1 MSFGLIRGGHLDM
14 TVLGGLEVDE
24 RGYLANWMAPGKMV
38 PGMGGAMDLV
48 SGARK
53 VVVAMV
59 HTAKGGHKI
68 VPRCTLPLTATRR
81 VSLIV
86 TEMAVIEPTEA
97 GLVLRERG
105 PGVTM
110 RDDRGSHRR
119 DAHRRGRTAGDGAE
133 LTAPPAATGRKPSKN
148 SGKRSKGNRK
158 RGKGFRKGI
167 KGKPFRELGL
177 FNGLRR
183 SGAKTRFSRSGAA
196 ARGGLF
202 GDRTTLSMVSD
213 NRKKKSRS
221 YGVICWST
229 GLLFVRR
236 TLAVMA
242 GLVPA
247 IHAGP
252 PQERVP
258 PRRDRQEGGRSQG
271 FSRLPASM
279 RWAFVD
285 GRDKPGH
292 DALMAPSATSAML
305 PIPSPQQ
312 PTR

>member
-1 MSFGLIRGGHLDM
+1 
-14 TVLGGLEVDE
+14 
-24 RGYLANWMAPGKMV
+24 MAPVRPK
-38 PGMGGAMDLV
+38 PG
-48 SGARK
+48 
-53 VVVAMV
+53 
-59 HTAKGGHKI
+59 
-68 VPRCTLPLTATRR
+68 
-81 VSLIV
+81 
-86 TEMAVIEPTEA
+86 
-97 GLVLRERG
+97 
-105 PGVTM
+105 
-110 RDDRGSHRR
+110 GS
-119 DAHRRGRTAGDGAE
+119 
-133 LTAPPAATGRKPSKN
+133 PAKN
-148 SGKRSKGNRK
+148 SGKPSKGNRK
-158 RGKGFRKGI
+158 RGKGIRKGI

-183 SGAKTRFSRSGAA
+183 SGGKNPLLPASLPGAA
-196 ARGGLF
+196 PRGGAF
-202 GDRTTLSMVSD
+202 GDRTTLSVVSD

-221 YGVICWST
+221 YGVMCWST

-279 RWAFVD
+279 RWAFGD